1 MARTSTISVTVQWG
15 DCDPAAIVFYP
26 KYFYWFDSAAHAL
39 FDRLLAP
46 KTELLQRFS
55 IIGFPLAEA
64 SARFLRP
71 SRVGQAIEIE
81 SEVVSCTER
90 RFTVAHRC
98 TRNGELLIE
107 GQEMRFV
114 GQVDPGDPQRLRAI
128 ALPAE
133 LVLAFGLTDRTP
145 S

>member
-1 MARTSTISVTVQWG
+1 MTVQWG

-26 KYFYWFDSAAHAL
+26 KYFYWFDSASHAL
-39 FDRLLAP
+39 FDRIIAP
-46 KTELLQRFS
+46 KAELLQRFG

-81 SEVVSCTER
+81 SEVVSCSEK

-98 TRNGELLIE
+98 TRNGELLLE
-107 GQEMRFV
+107 GKEVRFV
-114 GQVDPGDPQRLRAI
+114 GRLDPDDPQRLRSI
-128 ALPAE
+128 ALPAD
-133 LVLAFGLTDRTP
+133 LVIAFGLSDTM
-145 S
+145 

>member
-1 MARTSTISVTVQWG
+1 MARTSTTSVMVQWG

-26 KYFYWFDSAAHAL
+26 KYFYWFDSATHAL

-46 KTELLQRFS
+46 KLELLQRFG

-64 SARFLRP
+64 SAKFLRP

-81 SEVVSCTER
+81 SEIVSCTDR

-98 TRNGELLIE
+98 TRDGDLLLE
-107 GQEMRFV
+107 GQEVRFA
-114 GQVDPGDPQRLRAI
+114 GRVDPDDPQRLRAI

-133 LVLAFGLTDRTP
+133 LITAFGL
-145 S
+145 SGANAA

>member
-39 FDRLLAP
+39 FDRVLAP
-46 KTELLQRFS
+46 KAELLQRFG

-81 SEVVSCTER
+81 SEVVSCTDK

-98 TRNGELLIE
+98 TRDGELLLE
-107 GQEMRFV
+107 GQEVRFV
-114 GQVDPGDPQRLRAI
+114 GRVDPDDPQRLRAVP
-128 ALPAE
+128 LSAE
-133 LVLAFGLTDRTP
+133 FVQAFGLAVRTP

>member
-1 MARTSTISVTVQWG
+1 MTRKSTFSVTVQWG

-26 KYFYWFDSAAHAL
+26 KYFYWFDSASHAL
-39 FDRLLAP
+39 FDRLVAP
-46 KTELLQRFS
+46 KTELLQRFG

-64 SARFLRP
+64 SARFMRP

-81 SEVVSCTER
+81 SQVVSCSEK

-98 TRNGELLIE
+98 TRDGELLLE
-107 GQEMRFV
+107 GQEVRFV
-114 GQVDPGDPQRLRAI
+114 GRVDPDNPQRLRSM

-133 LVLAFGLTDRTP
+133 LVVAFGLTDAA
-145 S
+145 

>member
-1 MARTSTISVTVQWG
+1 MARTSTTSVTVQWG

-26 KYFYWFDSAAHAL
+26 KYFYWFDSASHAL
-39 FDRLLAP
+39 FDRLLEP
-46 KTELLQRFS
+46 KAEMLQRLG

-81 SEVVSCTER
+81 SGIVSCSEK

-98 TRNGELLIE
+98 TRDGELLLE
-107 GQEMRFV
+107 GQEVRFV
-114 GQVDPGDPQRLRAI
+114 GRVDPADPRRLRAVP
-128 ALPAE
+128 LPAE
-133 LVLAFGLTDRTP
+133 LLNAFGLGGANGG
-145 S
+145 